1 VVAMNADKQAVMV
14 NGVPGRMAHETA
26 CAVVRR
32 GLDLVPYALT
42 GPQEAEKEIDVNGVK
57 VELIKPD
64 GRAELLSEVKSKYPG
79 LICVDYTHPSAAN
92 PNVKAYCN
100 AGLSF
105 VIGTTGGDEEQMRRD
120 VDSADG
126 VFAVIAPNMGKQ
138 IVAFQAMMNLFA
150 TEFPDALTG
159 YELKVVESHQKTKAD
174 TSGTAK
180 AIIASLNQLGVDFSV
195 DQVEKVRNEEEQ
207 LNRVG
212 VPEENLKG
220 HAYHTYTLTS
230 PDGTVT
236 LEFKHNVRGRRVYA
250 EGTVDAVQWL
260 AKMIAKGGD
269 KQVFNMIDILKT
281 GTMR

>member
-105 VIGTTGGDEEQMRRD
+105 VIGTTGGDEEQMVSRR
-120 VDSADG
+120 G
-126 VFAVIAPNMGKQ
+126 
-138 IVAFQAMMNLFA
+138 
-150 TEFPDALTG
+150 
-159 YELKVVESHQKTKAD
+159 VVEK
-174 TSGTAK
+174 
-180 AIIASLNQLGVDFSV
+180 LLRQLGADCGAANHS
-195 DQVEKVRNEEEQ
+195 
-207 LNRVG
+207 
-212 VPEENLKG
+212 
-220 HAYHTYTLTS
+220 S
-230 PDGTVT
+230 
-236 LEFKHNVRGRRVYA
+236 YA
-250 EGTVDAVQWL
+250 E
-260 AKMIAKGGD
+260 K
-269 KQVFNMIDILKT
+269 
-281 GTMR
+281 RC